1 MRPKPPQNNENWF
14 CYFAYFSAVT
24 PPSHSFPSSS
34 CLPYTL
40 PSAHRLLAKSVVAPP
55 VVVCDGEGERK
66 GDRRLLA
73 KDVGFLLP
81 VLLLLYLFGSSKS
94 RRGVHISASFAVLR
108 IPCAL
113 LRPQSPSC
121 PEPTPSWHPL
131 RGIRVRLSF
140 YSCLS

>member
-24 PPSHSFPSSS
+24 PPHLSSAFSS

-55 VVVCDGEGERK
+55 PVVVCHGEGERK

-108 IPCAL
+108 IAFA
-113 LRPQSPSC
+113 
-121 PEPTPSWHPL
+121 PTPRP
-131 RGIRVRLSF
+131 VLSLPQAGTLF
-140 YSCLS
+140 AASAFASHFILA

>member
-24 PPSHSFPSSS
+24 PLQTSPFFS

-40 PSAHRLLAKSVVAPP
+40 PSAHRLLARSVVAPP
-55 VVVCDGEGERK
+55 VVVCHGEGERK
-66 GDRRLLA
+66 GNRRLLA

-108 IPCAL
+108 IACAL

-140 YSCLS
+140 HSCLS